1 MSQPVTG
8 SAPSGKPL
16 SVRRS
21 GLYRYYVLFL
31 LTVAYTLSFLDRQII
46 AIISPALKNDLQLS
60 DSELGLL
67 KGLAFALLY
76 AVFAI
81 PIAHYADRSSRKLIV
96 GAAVAVWSLMT
107 AASAFAGN
115 FLQLLFLRIG
125 VGIGEAGGTAPS
137 TSIISDYFPR
147 ELRARALSFFSIG
160 IPAGM
165 MIAYMLGG
173 WLTEEYSWRA
183 ALLAAGAP
191 GLLVAALIIFTVQ
204 EPGRGALDAVG
215 APDDAAE
222 DRPGVLAAA
231 RQLFSIPSY
240 TLAAIALA
248 AASFSAN
255 GVGAWLVDFF
265 ARSHPDYPLMNVYF
279 FLAVTSGVAYLA
291 GAIIGGIV
299 VDLAARRSIG
309 IYGYLPAAALA
320 LNIPIFLAALWV
332 PDPLMS
338 FLFWLPANLLSGIY
352 VGPTLAL
359 AQSLSPARI
368 RALSAA
374 IFFFVV
380 NVIALG
386 LGPTFVGFFAS
397 ALVNSWGEAVAL
409 QIALSSLAVP
419 ALLAICAYLK
429 LARGLDKDWK
439 RAS

>member
-1 MSQPVTG
+1 MGQLEFRGIFDCNESFIGRDVFSQCIQESGLPGPGSTG
-8 SAPSGKPL
+8 NQNTDAGVDRGDQEFHHVLSYTAGFHKVGKPQ
-16 SVRRS
+16 
-21 GLYRYYVLFL
+21 GLCSK
-31 LTVAYTLSFLDRQII
+31 TADRQRGVIHGKWRQDSI
-46 AIISPALKNDLQLS
+46 DPRTVRQPRVHHRTDFINPAADPRNNPLDNPHQVILVSEDHFRTVQLS
-60 DSELGLL
+60 EPLHIDLVWSVNEDVRNKVVLHQWLKRPQAEHLSMDFLQQTLPCLIADPRSVLATDVSSDLLNFRSQVLGTNVGEHRQVERIHQLFVNAHLELL
-67 KGLAFALLY
+67 KAE
-76 AVFAI
+76 
-81 PIAHYADRSSRKLIV
+81 
-96 GAAVAVWSLMT
+96 
-107 AASAFAGN
+107 
-115 FLQLLFLRIG
+115 FL
-125 VGIGEAGGTAPS
+125 
-137 TSIISDYFPR
+137 
-147 ELRARALSFFSIG
+147 
-160 IPAGM
+160 
-165 MIAYMLGG
+165 
-173 WLTEEYSWRA
+173 
-183 ALLAAGAP
+183 
-191 GLLVAALIIFTVQ
+191 
-204 EPGRGALDAVG
+204 
-215 APDDAAE
+215 
-222 DRPGVLAAA
+222 
-231 RQLFSIPSY
+231 
-240 TLAAIALA
+240 
-248 AASFSAN
+248 
-255 GVGAWLVDFF
+255 LVDFF